1 LDAIGHI
8 RVATAPQLSRIAFS
22 DASRDTA
29 DRLAHRCL
37 QRLAKVG
44 LVRRFPNISQIS
56 TGPPGFI
63 HVLTPKGLQL
73 TGRVSSPGASQRK
86 TWHPGPTKL
95 AHWLA
100 IGDLYVRLAEASR
113 QNGSSVLEFSVEADA
128 KREYQDDAGRTRL
141 LRPDALVRLYFGG
154 QELSWFIEVDRGTQ
168 GLRVIDHKCRAYRA
182 YELTD
187 IEFQH
192 HGVFPGVLFVTLDDH
207 RTQNIARVIA
217 AQPAEARGLFRVVSS
232 AEAPAALLK
241 P

>member
-1 LDAIGHI
+1 
-8 RVATAPQLSRIAFS
+8 
-22 DASRDTA
+22 
-29 DRLAHRCL
+29 
-37 QRLAKVG
+37 
-44 LVRRFPNISQIS
+44 
-56 TGPPGFI
+56 
-63 HVLTPKGLQL
+63 
-73 TGRVSSPGASQRK
+73 
-86 TWHPGPTKL
+86 
-95 AHWLA
+95 
-100 IGDLYVRLAEASR
+100 
-113 QNGSSVLEFSVEADA
+113 
-128 KREYQDDAGRTRL
+128 
-141 LRPDALVRLYFGG
+141 
-154 QELSWFIEVDRGTQ
+154 VDRGTQ